1 MELDVVFFAAHP
13 DDAELSCGGTIIKFV
28 NSGKKVGIIDLT
40 GGELGT
46 RGTVEIRKREAKS
59 ASNVLKISFRD
70 NLGIKDGNIENSSV
84 NRAKIISAIRK
95 YKPRIIFLPYK
106 SDRHPDH
113 QNANLLIKESAFYS
127 GLPKIRT
134 ILNGTGQQPHRP
146 HRNIYF
152 MQTYTFEPSFIV
164 DITNEFDTKMK
175 AVRCYASQFYDPSS
189 KEPKTFISDKKF
201 IEYLEARA
209 AFYGFM
215 AGVKYGEPFF
225 LEDKLKL
232 DVRSI
237 FEC

>member
-113 QNANLLIKESAFYS
+113 QNANLLIKVII
-127 GLPKIRT
+127 P
-134 ILNGTGQQPHRP
+134 
-146 HRNIYF
+146 
-152 MQTYTFEPSFIV
+152 
-164 DITNEFDTKMK
+164 
-175 AVRCYASQFYDPSS
+175 
-189 KEPKTFISDKKF
+189 
-201 IEYLEARA
+201 
-209 AFYGFM
+209 
-215 AGVKYGEPFF
+215 
-225 LEDKLKL
+225 
-232 DVRSI
+232 
-237 FEC
+237 